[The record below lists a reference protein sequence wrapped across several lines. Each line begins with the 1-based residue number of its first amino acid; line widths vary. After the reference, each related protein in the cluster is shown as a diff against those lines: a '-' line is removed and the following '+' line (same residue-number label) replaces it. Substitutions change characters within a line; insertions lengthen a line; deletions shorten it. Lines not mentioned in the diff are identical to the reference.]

1 MNEWIK
7 WLIQIFIREEFDK
20 KKHYELMKK
29 IRNTISL
36 NDNELKFI
44 DTLPKK
50 ELLLIIKINNIHI
63 ETMNNLFF
71 PEEKSEK

>member
-50 ELLLIIKINNIHI
+50 ELLLIININNIHI
-63 ETMNNLFF
+63 ERMNNLFF

>member
-36 NDNELKFI
+36 QRFGIQTQIFKYIF
-44 DTLPKK
+44 
-50 ELLLIIKINNIHI
+50 
-63 ETMNNLFF
+63 
-71 PEEKSEK
+71 